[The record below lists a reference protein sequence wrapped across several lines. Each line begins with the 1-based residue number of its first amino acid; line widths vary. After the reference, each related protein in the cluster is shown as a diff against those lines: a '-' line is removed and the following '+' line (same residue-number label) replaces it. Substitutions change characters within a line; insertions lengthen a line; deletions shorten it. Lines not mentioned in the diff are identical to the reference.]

1 MGENGQSVTIF
12 FVIILC
18 YCKLISVLSVY
29 ESKMKKVIILNC
41 SPRKNFN
48 TAKLL
53 NDAQK
58 GAEQAGAETEYFNLY
73 DYNFLGC
80 RSCFACQRK
89 GSITNGVCAI
99 KDDIRPILEKCINA
113 DAIIFGSPVY
123 FSYPTGAF
131 RSFIE
136 RLLFAN
142 HTYMVDKENGGLKRR
157 LNKIIPT
164 GVIFT
169 MNCPENLVNE
179 INYPITLGESVNN
192 LNHIMGYSECLYSYD
207 TKQFADFSKYNC
219 DLFDES
225 HKNEVQKTQ
234 FPKDLEKAFNLGKR
248 LVEMN
253 L

>member
-1 MGENGQSVTIF
+1 
-12 FVIILC
+12 
-18 YCKLISVLSVY
+18 
-29 ESKMKKVIILNC
+29 MKKVIILNA

-53 NDAQK
+53 KEAQK
-58 GAEQAGAETEYFNLY
+58 GAEQTGAEVEYFNLY

-89 GSITNGVCAI
+89 NSITNGVCAI
-99 KDDIRPILEKCINA
+99 KDDLKPILEKCINA
-113 DAIIFGSPVY
+113 DAIIIGSPVY
-123 FSYPTGAF
+123 FSYPTGVF
-131 RSFIE
+131 RSFTE

-157 LNKIIPT
+157 LDKTIPT

-169 MNCPENLVNE
+169 MNCPEDMAKD

-192 LNHIMGYSECLYSYD
+192 FAHIMGYAESLYSYD

-219 DLFDES
+219 DLFDEQA
-225 HKNEVQKTQ
+225 KDRVQKEQ
-234 FPKDLEKAFNLGKR
+234 FPKDMQKAYNLGKK
-248 LVEMN
+248 LAQM
-253 L
+253 

>member
-1 MGENGQSVTIF
+1 
-12 FVIILC
+12 
-18 YCKLISVLSVY
+18 
-29 ESKMKKVIILNC
+29 MKKVIILNG

-53 NDAQK
+53 KEAQK
-58 GAEQAGAETEYFNLY
+58 GAESAGAEVEYFNLY

-89 GSITNGVCAI
+89 GSTTDGICAI

-113 DAIIFGSPVY
+113 NAIIIGSPVY
-123 FSYPTGAF
+123 FSYPTGVF

-157 LNKIIPT
+157 LDKTIPT

-169 MNCPENLVNE
+169 MNCPEELAAQ
-179 INYPITLGESVNN
+179 INYPTILEENVKS
-192 LNHIMGYSECLYSYD
+192 LNHIMGYAEGLYSYD
-207 TKQFADFSKYNC
+207 TYQFSDYTKYNC
-219 DLFDES
+219 DLFDEEA
-225 HKNEVQKTQ
+225 KAKVREEQ
-234 FPKDLEKAFNLGKR
+234 FPKDLEKAFDLGKR
-248 LVEMN
+248 LIE